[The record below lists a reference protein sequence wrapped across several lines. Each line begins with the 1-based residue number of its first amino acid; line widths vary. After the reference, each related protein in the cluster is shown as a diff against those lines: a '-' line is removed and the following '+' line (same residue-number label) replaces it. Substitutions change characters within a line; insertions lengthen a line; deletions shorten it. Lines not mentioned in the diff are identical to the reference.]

1 MNISMSKLDWII
13 SWGLWP
19 CYFSIILLI
28 TAFIFKGTNSD
39 KNQKIILSKENNRH
53 RNHIENI
60 DKLFVSISR
69 FLYAISL
76 IILSSP
82 LMVIF
87 NEKYLYYINNMI
99 GKIEVWSNLS
109 IGLTS
114 FVITLSV
121 FIVVFD
127 KSYYLVFSIRD
138 VLKKYKFYYILKVEI
153 LACILTC
160 ILTCSLLDGKIESV
174 FDEVRFIA
182 LEYAFFISLVLST
195 YLLIVLINIV
205 FSDTKKELKLLKHLY
220 ERLWVSKIDID
231 FQKETIK
238 KWKQENTE
246 INVNYLV
253 DEYKK
258 RFENIDINEIKQIE
272 YVYVK
277 KNYKEM
283 YIKDARKRLVKIM
296 IVLFIINIFIVAIV
310 KLPIVII
317 IINFISTLGIVLLC
331 KTPCKLLDSVI
342 FLLYCGNHGYDVV
355 KKDNTHRPLIVAVP
369 LRILGKYDKYLNIL
383 NSLIAFFY
391 IWIYDMKLQNNNK
404 EELVNQFTNL
414 IKYFRCSETKSIFW
428 AFPVFA
434 IGYLCFDN
442 EIYIKELNEYYIEL
456 IHTQE
461 DNYVFQKILYSQIHY
476 IYSKCKYDKL
486 ELNKKI
492 VKYFDWLQ
500 IKN

>member
-1 MNISMSKLDWII
+1 MKNI
-13 SWGLWP
+13 
-19 CYFSIILLI
+19 
-28 TAFIFKGTNSD
+28 
-39 KNQKIILSKENNRH
+39 
-53 RNHIENI
+53 
-60 DKLFVSISR
+60 
-69 FLYAISL
+69 
-76 IILSSP
+76 
-82 LMVIF
+82 
-87 NEKYLYYINNMI
+87 YINNMI

-231 FQKETIK
+231 SQKETIK

-272 YVYVK
+272 YVWHQ
-277 KNYKEM
+277 
-283 YIKDARKRLVKIM
+283 
-296 IVLFIINIFIVAIV
+296 VLFNVCV
-310 KLPIVII
+310 
-317 IINFISTLGIVLLC
+317 
-331 KTPCKLLDSVI
+331 
-342 FLLYCGNHGYDVV
+342 HW
-355 KKDNTHRPLIVAVP
+355 R
-369 LRILGKYDKYLNIL
+369 
-383 NSLIAFFY
+383 Y
-391 IWIYDMKLQNNNK
+391 I
-404 EELVNQFTNL
+404 
-414 IKYFRCSETKSIFW
+414 SIF
-428 AFPVFA
+428 
-434 IGYLCFDN
+434 
-442 EIYIKELNEYYIEL
+442 
-456 IHTQE
+456 
-461 DNYVFQKILYSQIHY
+461 
-476 IYSKCKYDKL
+476 
-486 ELNKKI
+486 KKI
-492 VKYFDWLQ
+492 R
-500 IKN
+500 